1 MRDRRNERDGRA
13 TGIQGYGPGSFEPGL
28 AIGPPR
34 ITELGDPPRG

>member
-13 TGIQGYGPGSFEPGL
+13 TGIQGYGSFEPGL